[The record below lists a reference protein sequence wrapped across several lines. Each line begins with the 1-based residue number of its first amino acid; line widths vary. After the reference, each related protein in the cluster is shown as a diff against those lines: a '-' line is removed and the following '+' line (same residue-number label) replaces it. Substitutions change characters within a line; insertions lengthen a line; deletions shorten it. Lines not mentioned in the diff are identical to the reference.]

1 MFGAGDLPEIEA
13 IVRSY
18 GPHGYLAITT
28 GMKLYAHVFKLLP
41 DGSLVSLDQALAA
54 STRWSVFFR
63 NQDAV
68 IYEFVGQR
76 SG

>member
-1 MFGAGDLPEIEA
+1 MFNASDLPEIEA
-13 IVRSY
+13 IVTSF
-18 GPHGYLAITT
+18 GPHGYIAITT
-28 GMKLYAHVFKLLP
+28 GMKVYTHVFKLPP
-41 DGSLVSLDQALAA
+41 DGSLDSLDQALAA
-54 STRWSVFFR
+54 STQWSVFFR